1 MIQLFKMAIRN
12 LERNRR
18 RTFLSVLAVSI
29 GLALLLLIAAILNGE
44 MGGALQNSIQIQ
56 SGDLQIRAASYDEN
70 KVSLDWK
77 DLVANPQQV
86 IDQLKTIPQVTVAT
100 PRLFATGILTLGDNS
115 RGVQVIGIDPASPA
129 NQIFREGLLSG
140 TFLTTDD
147 REGILI
153 GEPLANKLGVKVGDQ
168 ISLLVNTS
176 NGDVSTQLFS
186 VRGIYTTNT
195 SSYDEG
201 TVFMP
206 LVKAQTITGAQDH
219 ASTIFVML
227 QNRDQADAVAAA
239 LKSPDYQILT
249 WRTMN
254 DLIVQT
260 EDFANAFLVF
270 VYLIVLGITATVVT
284 NTLIMAVF
292 DRTREIGVLSA
303 IGMKGRRITTQ
314 FLTEGGLIAIGGVIG
329 GLILGAIAVAY
340 FSKFGISVASA
351 KVTGILMRD
360 TIYANLTLSDTI
372 ALTIVTFV
380 VTIIASIYPAVLAAQ
395 MEPVEALHG

>member
-1 MIQLFKMAIRN
+1 MTQLFKMALRN
-12 LERNRR
+12 LGRNRR
-18 RTFLSVLAVSI
+18 RSLLSALAVAM

-44 MGGALQNSIQIQ
+44 MGGALKNTIQLQ
-56 SGDLQIRAASYDEN
+56 SGHLQIRAASYDEN

-77 DLVANPQQV
+77 DLVASPQQV
-86 IDQLKTIPQVTVAT
+86 IDQLKAIPQVTVAT
-100 PRLFATGILTLGDNS
+100 PRLFATGILTLGENS
-115 RGVQVIGIDPASPA
+115 RGVKVIGIDPSSSAS
-129 NQIFREGLLSG
+129 QIFRQGLLSG
-140 TFLTTDD
+140 DFLTPDD

-153 GEPLANKLGVKVGDQ
+153 GKPLADKFKLNVGDQ

-176 NGDVSTQLFS
+176 NGDVSTQLFT

-195 SSYDEG
+195 TGYDES

-239 LKSPDYQILT
+239 LKSPDYQVLT

-254 DLIVQT
+254 QLIVTT
-260 EDFANAFLVF
+260 EDFANAFMYF
-270 VYLIVLGITATVVT
+270 IYLIVLGITATVVT

-292 DRTREIGVLSA
+292 ERTREIGVLSA
-303 IGMKGRRITTQ
+303 IGMKGRRIMLQ

-329 GLILGAIAVAY
+329 GLILGALVVAY
-340 FSKFGISVASA
+340 FSRFGISIASA
-351 KVTGILMRD
+351 RVTGILMRD
-360 TIYANLTLSDTI
+360 TIYADPTLQDTV

-380 VTIIASIYPAVLAAQ
+380 VTLIASVYPAVLAAQ
-395 MEPVEALHG
+395 MEPIEALHG